1 MKNKVHPYHYSEDKN
16 ITQRL
21 IDFGVPLIL
30 FWLYFQF
37 YNFGKVSPQEM
48 VKTTGLM
55 SVALLSLTLLI
66 GPACR
71 FFPTLDVLKAH
82 RKFWGILSF
91 FVALS
96 HAILIY
102 IFYVNYNL
110 AKLFNPASPKYLGLL
125 AGLASLL
132 ILSAVT
138 LTSNKL
144 ALNSLSPKIWKIVQS
159 TAYLALILAV
169 LHFYLV
175 ESVNGVLVIKR
186 VVGQITFGFAA
197 FVVIV
202 RIVTMILP
210 TLLKSNLIEAK
221 KS

>member
-1 MKNKVHPYHYSEDKN
+1 MPKTTHPYHYSEDKN

-21 IDFGVPLIL
+21 IDFGIPLGL
-30 FWLYFQF
+30 FLLYFQF
-37 YNFGKVSPQEM
+37 YNFGKFTSHEM
-48 VKTTGLM
+48 IKTTGLLAI
-55 SVALLSLTLLI
+55 ALLSLTLII
-66 GPACR
+66 GPACK
-71 FFPTLDVLKAH
+71 FFPALDALKAH

-96 HAILIY
+96 HTVLIY

-110 AKLFNPASPKYLGLL
+110 AKLFNPAGPKYLGLL
-125 AGLASLL
+125 AGLASLV

-144 ALNSLSPKIWKIVQS
+144 ALNSLSPKTWKVVQS

-197 FVVIV
+197 FVVLF
-202 RIVTMILP
+202 RIFAMVSP
-210 TLLKSNLIEAK
+210 NK
-221 KS
+221 K